1 MRCTMNGVICAG
13 TMPTVTSGVP
23 ICAAFSAMTQSA
35 TATSPT
41 PPPMHAPSTSAIS
54 ALGNVSAIS
63 RNAPKR
69 RLEAA
74 VDSVPPPCAASDFC
88 MPLKSPPAQKL
99 PPAPISTRTRTP
111 SSSRAWANT
120 CPNSASICGDS
131 ALRTSGRLSV
141 TFVTGPSRSTISVS
155 WVIGHSSSLRR
166 SPSPRSS
173 RGEGRGEGRQ
183 HTPASALTSAPHPS
197 PLPF

>member
-35 TATSPT
+35 TATRPT

-74 VDSVPPPCAASDFC
+74 VDLTGTTLRGFGFLHALEVAAGAEVAARAHQHQNAHAVVVAR
-88 MPLKSPPAQKL
+88 LREGLAQL
-99 PPAPISTRTRTP
+99 A
-111 SSSRAWANT
+111 
-120 CPNSASICGDS
+120 
-131 ALRTSGRLSV
+131 
-141 TFVTGPSRSTISVS
+141 
-155 WVIGHSSSLRR
+155 
-166 SPSPRSS
+166 
-173 RGEGRGEGRQ
+173 
-183 HTPASALTSAPHPS
+183 PASAATARCAHRAG
-197 PLPF
+197 